1 MTGFFMAC
9 SHHVQGD
16 VPCGT
21 WRKAKAF
28 GMVRDP
34 AARPMSW
41 SELERFVE
49 ELEGDAALRRA
60 VKHCRSRKELILA
73 ARRLGYRITR
83 IDLQR
88 AWQEEQREQQAG
100 APAFT
105 VPLA

>member
-1 MTGFFMAC
+1 MAC
-9 SHHVQGD
+9 SHQFEGV

-21 WRKAKAF
+21 WREAKAF
-28 GMVRDP
+28 GMVRGP

-49 ELEGDAALRRA
+49 ELEADAALRRA

>member
-1 MTGFFMAC
+1 
-9 SHHVQGD
+9 
-16 VPCGT
+16 
-21 WRKAKAF
+21 
-28 GMVRDP
+28 
-34 AARPMSW
+34 MSW
-41 SELERFVE
+41 SELERLVE
-49 ELEGDAALRRA
+49 ELEADATLRRA

-88 AWQEEQREQQAG
+88 AWQEEQREQPAG